1 MNTTIY
7 WVRHAKSPFSKE
19 NERLR
24 GLSPDG
30 IADAERVT
38 EILAQEQ
45 LEAVV
50 SSPYTR
56 AIQTVQGAAAELGL
70 EMELEENLRE
80 RLLAGLDHV
89 IEGEGF
95 MAAIER
101 VFTDQDYALPGGES
115 NHAAQQRGMEAL
127 QRVLNRHQGKRFAIG
142 THGNIMTIL
151 MSNWDS
157 EAYGLA
163 FWKQIS
169 SPDIYKMTLD
179 AEQKLVSV
187 SRIWP
192 ANQQISPIN
201 S

>member
-7 WVRHAKSPFSKE
+7 WVRHAKSPFSLE

-24 GLSPDG
+24 ELSPDG
-30 IADAERVT
+30 MAAAECVT
-38 EILAQEQ
+38 EILVQEQ

-56 AIQTVQGAAAELGL
+56 AVQTVEGAAAKLGL
-70 EMELEENLRE
+70 TIELEENLRE
-80 RLLAGLDHV
+80 RPLASLDHV
-89 IEGEGF
+89 IEDQDF

-101 VFTDQDYALPGGES
+101 AFTDPDYALPGGES
-115 NHAAQQRGMEAL
+115 NHEAQRRGMEAL
-127 QRVLNRHQGKRFAIG
+127 QRVLDRHQGKRIAIG

-151 MSNWDS
+151 MSYWDK

-163 FWKQIS
+163 FWKQTS
-169 SPDIYKMTLD
+169 MPDIYKMTLD
-179 AEQKLVSV
+179 EQQQLVAV
-187 SRIWP
+187 SRLWP

>member
-7 WVRHAKSPFSKE
+7 WVRHAESPFSLE

-24 GLSPDG
+24 GLSPEG
-30 IADAERVT
+30 FTNAAAVA

-56 AIQTVQGAAAELGL
+56 AVQTVEGAAAKLGL
-70 EMELEENLRE
+70 TIELEENLRE
-80 RLLAGLDHV
+80 RPLASLDHV
-89 IEGEGF
+89 IEDHDF

-101 VFTDQDYALPGGES
+101 AFSDHDYALPGGES
-115 NHAAQQRGMEAL
+115 NHEAQRRGMEAL
-127 QRVLNRHQGKRFAIG
+127 QRVLDRHQGKRIAIG

-151 MSNWDS
+151 LSYWDK

-169 SPDIYKMTLD
+169 KPDIYKMVLD
-179 AEQKLVSV
+179 EQQQLVAV
-187 SRIWP
+187 SRLWP
-192 ANQQISPIN
+192 VNPQISPIN